1 MDGYDLT
8 SLHSSVQSHRIDVQ
22 RRQGETVYVD
32 FSSNVRD
39 FNSSDIEFKAIDV
52 MKELGDSNLAEM
64 VFLSIKQNVTT
75 KYTAR

>member
-1 MDGYDLT
+1 MDGDDLT
-8 SLHSSVQSHRIDVQ
+8 SLYSSVQSHRIDVQ
-22 RRQGETVYVD
+22 RCQGETVYVD
-32 FSSNVRD
+32 LSSDVRD

-52 MKELGDSNLAEM
+52 MKELDDSNLAEM

>member
-1 MDGYDLT
+1 MDGDDLT
-8 SLHSSVQSHRIDVQ
+8 SLHSSLQSHRIDVQ